1 MKAPRIF
8 ATAALMLASLGISTA
23 ASAQWNG
30 NDRQYEHREDKYR
43 NHDNKNGRYYGDRG
57 YRDRRHY
64 DRRDDRRWRNGNR
77 WRNDRR
83 CWTEWRHHR
92 QVRICR

>member
-1 MKAPRIF
+1 MKAYRIF

-23 ASAQWNG
+23 ASAQVYG
-30 NDRQYEHREDKYR
+30 NDRHYDSRVDRERGDNHR
-43 NHDNKNGRYYGDRG
+43 RYDG
-57 YRDRRHY
+57 DRRHNDYRNY
-64 DRRDDRRWRNGNR
+64 DRRGDRRWQRNHG